1 MDASVLCTAKPVLPE
16 TSSIS
21 DMYLYIFFDKEFRG
35 GQPSIADHIIRVRK
49 QINILVFI
57 VVISAISV
65 YVHENPRLTQAY
77 LNLIWLTEAN

>member
-1 MDASVLCTAKPVLPE
+1 MLCTAKPVLPE

-21 DMYLYIFFDKEFRG
+21 DMYCLGAKYIFFDKEFRG